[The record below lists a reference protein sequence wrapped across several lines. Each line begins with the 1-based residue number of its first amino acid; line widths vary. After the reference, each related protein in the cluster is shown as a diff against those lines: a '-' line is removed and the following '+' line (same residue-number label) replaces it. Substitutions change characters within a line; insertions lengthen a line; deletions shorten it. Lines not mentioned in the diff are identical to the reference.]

1 MRATLAQYRAELAL
15 SLRNGEQL
23 LVNLFIPLG
32 LLVFFSKVKVLN
44 SDDAEPVDFLTP
56 AVLGLAVMSSSLVS
70 LGISTGFE
78 RFYGVLK
85 RLGATP
91 LGRPRWVL
99 AKFATVL
106 TIELGQWVLLIAAG
120 LLLGWSPEAAGWPT
134 ALLGA
139 VLGTAAFGGLALLMA
154 GTLGGMTNLAACNGL
169 YLALMVTGGMVVPFD
184 RLPGALQTVAKALPA
199 APLADVMIGSLQ
211 AGEHV
216 HGGSWIVLAVWAVA
230 MPLLAAWRF
239 RWD

>member
-1 MRATLAQYRAELAL
+1 MRATIAQYRTELAL

-32 LLVFFSKVKVLN
+32 LLVFFSKIDVLD
-44 SDDAEPVDFLTP
+44 SGDADPVDFLAP
-56 AVLGLAVMSSSLVS
+56 AVLGLAVMSSALVS

-106 TIELGQWVLLIAAG
+106 TIELGQWAILIPTG
-120 LLLGWSPEAAGWPT
+120 LLLGWDPSAGWP
-134 ALLGA
+134 AAIAGA

-154 GTLGGMTNLAACNGL
+154 GTLGGMTNLAATNGL
-169 YLALMVTGGMVVPFD
+169 YLVLMVTGGMIVPFD
-184 RLPGALQTVAKALPA
+184 EMPGALQAVAKVFPA

-216 HGGSWIVLAVWAVA
+216 HGASWLVLGAWAVV

-239 RWD
+239 SWD

>member
-1 MRATLAQYRAELAL
+1 MKAVVAQYRTELAL

-32 LLVFFSKVKVLN
+32 LLVFFSKVRVLN
-44 SDDAEPVDFLTP
+44 SDNADPVDFLAP
-56 AVLGLAVMSSSLVS
+56 AVLGLAVMSSALVS

-99 AKFATVL
+99 AKFAAIL
-106 TIELGQWVLLIAAG
+106 TIELGQWAILIPTG
-120 LLLGWSPEAAGWPT
+120 LLLGWSPAGGWP
-134 ALLGA
+134 AAVAGA
-139 VLGTAAFGGLALLMA
+139 ILGTAAFGGLALLMA

-169 YLALMVTGGMVVPFD
+169 YLAMMVTGGMVVPFD
-184 RLPGALQTVAKALPA
+184 KMPGALQAVAKAFPA
-199 APLADVMIGSLQ
+199 APLADIMIGSLQ
-211 AGEHV
+211 AGKHV
-216 HGGSWIVLAVWAVA
+216 HGGSWIVLGAWALV